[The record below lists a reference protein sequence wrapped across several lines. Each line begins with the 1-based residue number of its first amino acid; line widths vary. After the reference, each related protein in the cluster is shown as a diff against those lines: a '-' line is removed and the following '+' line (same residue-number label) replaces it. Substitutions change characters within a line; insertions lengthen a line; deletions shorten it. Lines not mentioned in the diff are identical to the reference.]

1 MIFSPSSP
9 HLYAEECGGSKNE
22 ALKLFYY
29 LGQKLRIE
37 PYNVRFWINER
48 VSKIV
53 TNFDFQSRVSTGCPI
68 NFRSGFSKKIS
79 KCQKRRKIRESVVV
93 QFSIQFDVNFLDN
106 FVQNLLGHSW

>member
-37 PYNVRFWINER
+37 PYM
-48 VSKIV
+48 S
-53 TNFDFQSRVSTGCPI
+53 DF
-68 NFRSGFSKKIS
+68 
-79 KCQKRRKIRESVVV
+79 E
-93 QFSIQFDVNFLDN
+93 
-106 FVQNLLGHSW
+106 